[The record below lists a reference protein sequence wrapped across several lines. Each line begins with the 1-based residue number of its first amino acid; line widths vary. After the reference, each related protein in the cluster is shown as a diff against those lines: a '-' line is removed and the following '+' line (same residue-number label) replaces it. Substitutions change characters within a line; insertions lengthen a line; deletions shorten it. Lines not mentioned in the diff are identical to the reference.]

1 MPRSIRLPLR
11 LNMHMAAAVGL
22 AFSLLSTAQAMEL
35 TLRSSFN
42 PPSTVGQV
50 VTWRATTNAVPS
62 SQVRYRFRSRLA
74 GREYRIIRDYSPNGT
89 LDWTAAESEGVYEI
103 EVSARN
109 LDTGESTA
117 ASSLFQVNPRISG
130 ANSLVSP
137 TANPLVFLFSA
148 PACRPGGRMRIEFG
162 PADSQSVFTPV
173 FRTPFKPCRGGTSM
187 NFYLAGIRPD
197 TDYRAHP
204 ILDTGSEYQTG
215 DDISFRSGTGP
226 TLTYPIAL
234 TTQLPP
240 ADTANPVI
248 LTSNGVATDLSGTP
262 IWRIE
267 MPVSNLIRPD
277 AGGYFW
283 GIVEDEDLSIAEQA
297 IRKMDLTGMIVLE
310 TNAERVN
317 EQLTAM
323 GKRSIS
329 SFHHEVRTLPDGKI
343 LALAAVEQILTDVQG
358 PGDVNV
364 MGDMIVI
371 LDDDLRVVWTWD
383 TFDWLDVTR
392 QAVLGEKCL
401 PGASGCPPF
410 YLTANSN
417 DWTHGNAVSQTPD
430 GHLLYSTRHQDWL
443 VKIHYDGGSGDGHII
458 YRLGKDGDITIADND
473 PWPWFSHQ
481 HDGSFE
487 RGDPTRLI
495 VYDNGNTR
503 WQETGNAYSRGQV
516 FQIDE
521 ANHSAKLV
529 LNADLGVFS
538 PAVGSAQKLRNGNY
552 HFDSGYVI
560 EPDQSLG
567 AYSTEVSADGTLLYT
582 LRIGT
587 LIYRTF
593 RMTDIYTPN

>member
-1 MPRSIRLPLR
+1 
-11 LNMHMAAAVGL
+11 MAAAVGL
-22 AFSLLSTAQAMEL
+22 AFSFMNSVQAMEL
-35 TLRSSFN
+35 TLRPSFN
-42 PPSTVGQV
+42 PPAVVGQV
-50 VTWRATTNAVPS
+50 VTWRASSDAAPS
-62 SQVRYRFRSRLA
+62 SRVRYRFRSRLA

-89 LDWTAAESEGVYEI
+89 LDWTAAEFDGLYEM

-109 LDTGESTA
+109 LDTGESTVVT
-117 ASSLFQVNPRISG
+117 SVFQVNPRVSG

-137 TANPLVFLFSA
+137 TSNPLVFLFSA
-148 PACRPGGRMRIEFG
+148 PACRLGARMRIEFG
-162 PADSQSVFTPV
+162 PADAGSVFTPV
-173 FRTPFKPCRGGTSM
+173 FRTPFKACRGGNSM

-197 TDYRAHP
+197 TDYRAHM
-204 ILDTGSEYQTG
+204 ILDTGSDYQRG
-215 DDISFRSGTGP
+215 DDISFRSGSVP
-226 TLTYPIAL
+226 ALTYPIEL
-234 TTQLPP
+234 TTNLPA
-240 ADTANPVI
+240 ADTANPVL
-248 LTSNGVATDLSGTP
+248 LTSNGIATDLSGTP

-267 MPVSNLIRPD
+267 MPLSNLIRPD

-283 GIVEDEDLSIAEQA
+283 GIVEDENLSIAEQA
-297 IRKMDLTGMIVLE
+297 IRKLDLTGMIVLE

-323 GKRSIS
+323 GKRNIS

-358 PGDVNV
+358 PGEVNV
-364 MGDMIVI
+364 MGDMIVV
-371 LDDDLRVVWTWD
+371 LDEDLRVVWAWD
-383 TFDWLDVTR
+383 TFDWLDVRR

-410 YLTANSN
+410 YLTTAAN
-417 DWTHGNAVSQTPD
+417 DWTHGNAVQQTPD

-443 VKIHYDGGSGDGHII
+443 IKIHYDGGTGDGHII
-458 YRLGKDGDITIADND
+458 YRLGKDGDITMNDSD

-481 HDGSFE
+481 HDGNFE

-503 WQETGNAYSRGQV
+503 WQETGEAYSRGQV
-516 FQIDE
+516 LQIDE
-521 ANHSAKLV
+521 SNHSAKLL
-529 LNADLGVFS
+529 LNANLGVFA

-552 HFDSGYVI
+552 HFNSGYVI

-567 AYSTEVSADGTLLYT
+567 AYSTEVSADGTLNYT
-582 LRIGT
+582 LRTGT

-593 RMTDIYTPN
+593 RMTDMYTPN